1 MWEIGFHLDAP
12 TITNPKKVGIFA
24 VGTGW
29 NDFGFT
35 LQAIVRL
42 RINGKHKDIS
52 IRLLPFVEDKPQ
64 GSVQD
69 WIKYLHSVKDGKTE
83 WKPANKIF
91 PHYIIVFAT
100 EESYRELA
108 TSMPTKEYEQ
118 LLIELNEINAIH
130 KSEKITN
137 DTFKKIIETPQFSVS
152 VLRET
157 APYRSFR
164 FGYASAFR
172 APPLSD
178 ARMEFS
184 FSTQLDG
191 FKNKHSIDFTYKEM
205 QLISDR
211 VHTVIG
217 VNGIGK
223 TRYLN
228 SLIIAALQ
236 KLNSTY
242 PAEQASE
249 LYDSKAKSMQAPAF
263 GVRQEDWAELPL
275 YSKIAAYSS
284 DPNNILPRT
293 VSLQGPFDY
302 KYFDIGIESSQK
314 LSQLIVDI
322 MRNDV
327 DLIDSESR
335 FILLKKILAK
345 ITPTALLLV
354 PTISTSKDPSHI
366 VDADGN
372 RWIALKSILGG
383 EMRRLEI
390 LSQIDF
396 SRDLAFQT
404 HEGKVIPLSSGQK
417 MYFRF
422 ATHFLTVASQGM
434 LVIIDEPETHL
445 HPNLITEFM
454 DLLYL
459 VLEATSSV
467 AIIATHSAYVVR
479 EAPSHCVHVIK
490 SDETQTVR
498 TETVY
503 MNTLGA
509 SVTSLSNNVFG
520 DSLVES
526 FHSKIATYIAES
538 NLPLDEIIDRYS
550 DTLSMEMLVKIREL
564 MRKKGE

>member
-1 MWEIGFHLDAP
+1 MWEVGFHLTAP
-12 TITNPKKVGIFA
+12 AITDPKKVGIFA
-24 VGTGW
+24 TGTGW

-35 LQAIVRL
+35 LQAVARL
-42 RINGKHKDIS
+42 RLNGAYKDIP

-64 GSVQD
+64 ASVQD

-83 WKPANKIF
+83 WKPANKVF
-91 PHYIIVFAT
+91 PTHVTVFAT
-100 EESYRELA
+100 EKSYRELA
-108 TSMPTKEYEQ
+108 TSMAHQEYEQ
-118 LLIELNEINAIH
+118 LLIALNEINAIH
-130 KSEKITN
+130 KSNKINN
-137 DTFKKIIETPQFSVS
+137 DTFKKIIETPQFSVA

-172 APPLSD
+172 APPLED
-178 ARMEFS
+178 ARLEFS
-184 FSTQLDG
+184 FSTQLEG
-191 FKNKHSIDFTYKEM
+191 FKSRHSIDFTYKDM

-211 VHTVIG
+211 VHAVIG

-228 SLIIAALQ
+228 NLIIAVLQ
-236 KLNSTY
+236 RLNSTY
-242 PAEQASE
+242 PTEQASE
-249 LYDSKAKSMQAPAF
+249 LYDNNEKSMPASEF
-263 GVRQEDWAELPL
+263 GVHQEDWAALPL

-327 DLIDSESR
+327 DLIGSESR
-335 FILLKKILAK
+335 FILLKKILTK
-345 ITPTALLLV
+345 ITPTALLLI
-354 PTISTSKDPSHI
+354 PAISTSEDTSHI
-366 VDADGN
+366 VDVDGN

-404 HEGKVIPLSSGQK
+404 HGGKVIPLSSGQK

-479 EAPSHCVHVIK
+479 EAPAHCVHVIK
-490 SDETQTVR
+490 SDENQTVR

-509 SVTSLSNNVFG
+509 SVTSLSNTVFG

-538 NLPLDEIIDRYS
+538 SLTLDEIIDQYS

>member
-284 DPNNILPRT
+284 DPNNILQIGRASCRER
-293 VSLQGPFDY
+293 VS
-302 KYFDIGIESSQK
+302 
-314 LSQLIVDI
+314 
-322 MRNDV
+322 
-327 DLIDSESR
+327 
-335 FILLKKILAK
+335 
-345 ITPTALLLV
+345 
-354 PTISTSKDPSHI
+354 
-366 VDADGN
+366 
-372 RWIALKSILGG
+372 
-383 EMRRLEI
+383 
-390 LSQIDF
+390 
-396 SRDLAFQT
+396 
-404 HEGKVIPLSSGQK
+404 
-417 MYFRF
+417 
-422 ATHFLTVASQGM
+422 
-434 LVIIDEPETHL
+434 
-445 HPNLITEFM
+445 
-454 DLLYL
+454 
-459 VLEATSSV
+459 
-467 AIIATHSAYVVR
+467 
-479 EAPSHCVHVIK
+479 
-490 SDETQTVR
+490 
-498 TETVY
+498 
-503 MNTLGA
+503 
-509 SVTSLSNNVFG
+509 
-520 DSLVES
+520 
-526 FHSKIATYIAES
+526 
-538 NLPLDEIIDRYS
+538 
-550 DTLSMEMLVKIREL
+550 
-564 MRKKGE
+564 